1 MPVSLKTWHFYILV
15 TNERAG
21 YPHLNESTFR
31 NISIT
36 SQEPSHSH
44 NALELEPYLDDKAII
59 TSYLGSLLC
68 LRKKKT
74 RSTVKRKATP
84 GIEGSS
90 TKKPKT
96 TSVTSTMLDIFGSTA
111 HSNINSIPKNPIA
124 GLIWDSRNM
133 NLDPGRHENSR
144 DTVRRMTS
152 TLNQLLHGTGYRN
165 QMMRHTI
172 WDDIPSLRFVTI
184 GIQKVGLDEILYF
197 GTTAGQRT
205 FKAETKLTSTT
216 TKTPV
221 KCCHLRTIGEG
232 ARVGHAMPNG
242 VALEQKFQPARG
254 ETLWRQKQRLR
265 YYSWA
270 AWCGLYDD
278 RLLEWLV
285 PRRSQGLWST
295 AIKFVSGPSPVSG
308 EFIRVHQYYV
318 NFGEIYV
325 VPSLHQFCRQRIHPT
340 GWMLSTRGIA
350 RMITAS
356 GEHLGNGQN
365 SNRGTVRSDG
375 IGGGIRGSITKC
387 QSACDRHGIGV
398 QYKHLSLGSIML
410 VYWAQVDGGQ
420 LLIYFMTNNIVL
432 LVATGQMLCPHS
444 V

>member
-1 MPVSLKTWHFYILV
+1 
-15 TNERAG
+15 
-21 YPHLNESTFR
+21 
-31 NISIT
+31 
-36 SQEPSHSH
+36 
-44 NALELEPYLDDKAII
+44 
-59 TSYLGSLLC
+59 
-68 LRKKKT
+68 
-74 RSTVKRKATP
+74 
-84 GIEGSS
+84 
-90 TKKPKT
+90 
-96 TSVTSTMLDIFGSTA
+96 
-111 HSNINSIPKNPIA
+111 
-124 GLIWDSRNM
+124 
-133 NLDPGRHENSR
+133 
-144 DTVRRMTS
+144 
-152 TLNQLLHGTGYRN
+152 
-165 QMMRHTI
+165 
-172 WDDIPSLRFVTI
+172 
-184 GIQKVGLDEILYF
+184 
-197 GTTAGQRT
+197 
-205 FKAETKLTSTT
+205 
-216 TKTPV
+216 
-221 KCCHLRTIGEG
+221 
-232 ARVGHAMPNG
+232 MPNG